1 MKKILLFSLLVLFGL
16 TSNLSAQEKTDAE
29 LSHWSVAAKAGL
41 DFFRVNPMATGQ
53 GTIRNLLSQ
62 VSPMGSLSIEYTFN
76 PLFGIGAEGSY
87 LSLNRNSAAGKTLD
101 ATAYASVNLTNLL
114 WKERVG
120 FWNRLNFY
128 TNVGAG
134 LQYSTF
140 ALNIAPNTSGR
151 GISAVLPTVLL
162 LELRLSKSLTLG
174 AEAQYRYY
182 TNESLGGLPVNGL
195 NSDALV
201 AAGSIRYKLGASGG
215 KTHVRNMTVSE
226 FYPAPVPVII
236 EKVVEKA
243 VISDAELNRFRALE
257 EKNAQ
262 LEAKLNEIKT
272 TSSIID
278 EKTTTNAAEL
288 KRVKAVE
295 EMNAML
301 LTEVGKIKTLEA
313 SNAQLQQEL
322 KKLQSVQVVVQ
333 GDEALTSKLQV
344 LEEKNAALEL
354 EQANLRDQI
363 AQIKAATPQEA
374 VKEVVKEV
382 VKVETPAET
391 KVIQEV
397 TVKEVIPAEDLK
409 RLKSLEDSN
418 EQLKAQIECLKKAI
432 ESAKAADKSAL
443 VEEGAKKI
451 KALEE
456 KNAQLE
462 ADVEKL
468 KAVLAEMQAKAEA
481 AAKEKAEKAAA
492 KAEAEKAAAAKE
504 EVVDTKALTASVK
517 FKFNSNE
524 LDPASFDTLDKLAA
538 ILKAAPALKLSITG
552 HTDNIGAAA
561 ANQRLS
567 EVRANVVKDY
577 LVKKGVNAANI
588 TAAGLGATKPVD
600 TNDTSEGRAN
610 NRRVEFAIGK

>member
-1 MKKILLFSLLVLFGL
+1 MKKILLISLLVLFGL
-16 TSNLSAQEKTDAE
+16 TGKLSAQEKTDAD

-41 DFFRVNPMATGQ
+41 DFFRVNPLASGQ
-53 GTIRNLLSQ
+53 GTIRNLISQ

-87 LSLNRNSAAGKTLD
+87 LSLNRSTAAGKTLD

-128 TNVGAG
+128 TNLGAG

-140 ALNIAPNTSGR
+140 DLNIAPNTSGMA
-151 GISAVLPTVLL
+151 ISAVLPTTLL
-162 LELRLSKSLTLG
+162 LELRLSKSLSLG

-182 TNESLGGLPVNGL
+182 TNESLGGLPVNGM

-201 AAGSIRYKLGASGG
+201 AAGSIRYKFGASG
-215 KTHVRNMTVSE
+215 KRTHVRNMTIAE
-226 FYPAPVPVII
+226 YYPAPVPVII

-243 VISDAELNRFRALE
+243 VISNAELNRFKALE

-262 LEAKLNEIKT
+262 LEAKLNEIKI
-272 TSSIID
+272 TSSII
-278 EKTTTNAAEL
+278 EERTTTNAAEL

-322 KKLQSVQVVVQ
+322 KKLQGVQVVVQ
-333 GDEALTSKLQV
+333 GDEALTSKLKA
-344 LEEKNAALEL
+344 LEDKSMALEL

-363 AQIKAATPQEA
+363 ALLNAVTPKEA
-374 VKEVVKEV
+374 VKEVKKEV
-382 VKVETPAET
+382 VKVETPET

-409 RLKSLEDSN
+409 RIKSLEDSN

-456 KNAQLE
+456 GNAKLE
-462 ADVEKL
+462 ADIEKL
-468 KAVLAEMQAKAEA
+468 KALLTEMQ
-481 AAKEKAEKAAA
+481 EKAAPV
-492 KAEAEKAAAAKE
+492 KE

-538 ILKAAPALKLSITG
+538 ILKAAPNLKLRITG

-561 ANQRLS
+561 ANQKLS
-567 EVRANVVKDY
+567 EVRANVVKEY

-588 TAAGLGATKPVD
+588 TATGLGATKPID
-600 TNDTSEGRAN
+600 TNDTAEGRAN

>member
-1 MKKILLFSLLVLFGL
+1 MKKILLLSLLVLFGL

-29 LSHWSVAAKAGL
+29 VSHWSVAAKAGL
-41 DFFRVNPMATGQ
+41 DFFRVNPMASGQ

-76 PLFGIGAEGSY
+76 PLFGIGAEGSF
-87 LSLNRNSAAGKTLD
+87 LSLSRNTAAGKTLD

-128 TNVGAG
+128 TNLGAG
-134 LQYSTF
+134 LQYSTYS
-140 ALNIAPNTSGR
+140 LNVAPNTSGR
-151 GISAVLPTVLL
+151 AISAVLPTFLL
-162 LELRLSKSLTLG
+162 LELRLSKGLTLG

-182 TNESLGGLPVNGL
+182 TNERLGGLPVDGM

-201 AAGSIRYKLGASGG
+201 AAGSIRYKLGAGG
-215 KTHVRNMTVSE
+215 KKTHVRNMTIAE
-226 FYPAPVPVII
+226 YYPAPVPVII

-243 VISDAELNRFRALE
+243 VISDAELNRFKALE

-333 GDEALTSKLQV
+333 GDDALTSKLQA

-363 AQIKAATPQEA
+363 AQMKAATPKEA
-374 VKEVVKEV
+374 VKEV
-382 VKVETPAET
+382 VKVETPET

-462 ADVEKL
+462 SDVEKL

-481 AAKEKAEKAAA
+481 AEKEKAEKLAAKEEAA
-492 KAEAEKAAAAKE
+492 KAAAVKE

-524 LDPASFDTLDKLAA
+524 LDPTSFDTLDKLAA
-538 ILKAAPALKLSITG
+538 ILKAAPALKLGITG

-588 TAAGLGATKPVD
+588 TATGLGATKPID
-600 TNDTSEGRAN
+600 TNDTVEGRAN

>member
-1 MKKILLFSLLVLFGL
+1 
-16 TSNLSAQEKTDAE
+16 
-29 LSHWSVAAKAGL
+29 
-41 DFFRVNPMATGQ
+41 
-53 GTIRNLLSQ
+53 
-62 VSPMGSLSIEYTFN
+62 
-76 PLFGIGAEGSY
+76 
-87 LSLNRNSAAGKTLD
+87 
-101 ATAYASVNLTNLL
+101 
-114 WKERVG
+114 
-120 FWNRLNFY
+120 
-128 TNVGAG
+128 
-134 LQYSTF
+134 
-140 ALNIAPNTSGR
+140 
-151 GISAVLPTVLL
+151 
-162 LELRLSKSLTLG
+162 
-174 AEAQYRYY
+174 
-182 TNESLGGLPVNGL
+182 
-195 NSDALV
+195 
-201 AAGSIRYKLGASGG
+201 
-215 KTHVRNMTVSE
+215 
-226 FYPAPVPVII
+226 
-236 EKVVEKA
+236 
-243 VISDAELNRFRALE
+243 
-257 EKNAQ
+257 
-262 LEAKLNEIKT
+262 
-272 TSSIID
+272 
-278 EKTTTNAAEL
+278 
-288 KRVKAVE
+288 
-295 EMNAML
+295 ML

-333 GDEALTSKLQV
+333 GDEALTSKLQA

>member
-1 MKKILLFSLLVLFGL
+1 MKKILLFSLLVLFGM
-16 TSNLSAQEKTDAE
+16 TGNLSAQEKTDAE
-29 LSHWSVAAKAGL
+29 VSHWSVAAKAGL
-41 DFFRVNPMATGQ
+41 DFFRVNPMASGQ

-62 VSPMGSLSIEYTFN
+62 ISPMGSLSIEYTFN
-76 PLFGIGAEGSY
+76 PLFGIGAEGSF
-87 LSLNRNSAAGKTLD
+87 LSFGRNTAAGKTLD

-114 WKERVG
+114 WKERAG

-128 TNVGAG
+128 TNLGAG
-134 LQYSTF
+134 LQYSTYS
-140 ALNIAPNTSGR
+140 LYVAPNTSGR
-151 GISAVLPTVLL
+151 GISAVLPTILL
-162 LELRLSKSLTLG
+162 LELRLSRSLTLG

-182 TNESLGGLPVNGL
+182 TNEQLGGLPVNGL

-201 AAGSIRYKLGASGG
+201 AAGSIRYKLGAGG
-215 KTHVRNMTVSE
+215 DKTHVRNMTVSE

-243 VISDAELNRFRALE
+243 VISDAELNRFKALE

-272 TSSIID
+272 ASSIID

-301 LTEVGKIKTLEA
+301 LTEVGKIKNLEA

-333 GDEALTSKLQV
+333 GDDALTSKLQS
-344 LEEKNAALEL
+344 LEEKNAAMEL

-363 AQIKAATPQEA
+363 AQMKAATPKEA

-382 VKVETPAET
+382 VKVETPET

-409 RLKSLEDSN
+409 RIKSLEDSN

-443 VEEGAKKI
+443 VEENAKML
-451 KALEE
+451 KALEA

-462 ADVEKL
+462 ADIEKL
-468 KAVLAEMQAKAEA
+468 KSVLAEMKEKEEA
-481 AAKEKAEKAAA
+481 AAKEKAEKAAV
-492 KAEAEKAAAAKE
+492 KAEAAKAAAAKE
-504 EVVDTKALTASVK
+504 EAIDTKALTASVK
-517 FKFNSNE
+517 FKFNSND

-538 ILKAAPALKLSITG
+538 ILKAAPALKLGITG
-552 HTDNIGAAA
+552 HTDNIGAATV
-561 ANQRLS
+561 NQKLS
-567 EVRANVVKDY
+567 EVRANVVKEY

-588 TAAGLGATKPVD
+588 TATGLGATKPID
-600 TNDTSEGRAN
+600 TNDTAEGRAN

>member
-1 MKKILLFSLLVLFGL
+1 LFGL
-16 TSNLSAQEKTDAE
+16 TSNLSAQEKTDADV
-29 LSHWSVAAKAGL
+29 SHWSVAAKAGL
-41 DFFRVNPMATGQ
+41 DFFRVNPMASGQ

-76 PLFGIGAEGSY
+76 PLFGIGAEGSF
-87 LSLNRNSAAGKTLD
+87 LSLNRNTAAGKTLD

-114 WKERVG
+114 WKERAG

-134 LQYSTF
+134 LQYSTYS
-140 ALNIAPNTSGR
+140 LIVAPKTSGR

-162 LELRLSKSLTLG
+162 LELRLSKSLSLG

-182 TNESLGGLPVNGL
+182 TNERLGGLPVDGM

-201 AAGSIRYKLGASGG
+201 AAGSIRYKLGAGG
-215 KTHVRNMTVSE
+215 NKTHVRNMTIAE
-226 FYPAPVPVII
+226 YYPAPVPVII

-243 VISDAELNRFRALE
+243 VISDAELNRFKALE

-262 LEAKLNEIKT
+262 LEAKLSEIKT

-278 EKTTTNAAEL
+278 EKTSTNAAEL

-301 LTEVGKIKTLEA
+301 LTEVGKIKALEA
-313 SNAQLQQEL
+313 SNVQLQQEL

-333 GDEALTSKLQV
+333 GDDALTSKLQA
-344 LEEKNAALEL
+344 LEEKNSALEL

-363 AQIKAATPQEA
+363 AQLKTATPKEA
-374 VKEVVKEV
+374 VKEV
-382 VKVETPAET
+382 VKVETPET

-409 RLKSLEDSN
+409 RIKTLEDSN

-451 KALEE
+451 KALET
-456 KNAQLE
+456 KNTELE
-462 ADVEKL
+462 SDVEKL
-468 KAVLAEMQAKAEA
+468 KAVLAEMQAKEAAKEA
-481 AAKEKAEKAAA
+481 AAKEKAAAKEEAAKAAA
-492 KAEAEKAAAAKE
+492 VKE

-524 LDPASFDTLDKLAA
+524 LDPTSFDTLDKLAA
-538 ILKAAPALKLSITG
+538 ILKAAPALKLAITG

-588 TAAGLGATKPVD
+588 TASGLGASKPVD
-600 TNDTSEGRAN
+600 TNDTAEGRAN